1 MSVHQTESLTL
12 PGSVVAIGA
21 FDGVHRG
28 HQTVIRELVRIS
40 CSEGVP
46 SVVYTFY
53 PPPRAYFQGAQ
64 ILTTPVVKAQ
74 LLKKLGVDHV
84 VMATFD
90 QDYLQRTADDFI
102 QELSKLNP
110 KKIIVGEDFRFG
122 NKRSGD
128 VPLLREHFLVQTIH
142 PICCPNGERISS
154 TRIRE
159 LILKGKRDQ
168 ALPLL
173 GWI

>member
-1 MSVHQTESLTL
+1 MRVHQNERLTL

-28 HQTVIRELVRIS
+28 HQTVISEMVRTS
-40 CSEGVP
+40 RLEAVP

-64 ILTTPVVKAQ
+64 ILTNSDEKIQ
-74 LLKKLGVDHV
+74 LLKDLGVDHV
-84 VMATFD
+84 VLARFD
-90 QDYLQRTADDFI
+90 EAYLQRTADDFI
-102 QELSKLNP
+102 KELSLINP
-110 KKIIVGEDFRFG
+110 KAVIVGKDFRFG
-122 NKRSGD
+122 NNRAGNLTSLRGHFPVRSMNS
-128 VPLLREHFLVQTIH
+128 
-142 PICCPNGERISS
+142 ICCAKGERISS

-159 LILKGKRDQ
+159 LILQGKKEQ

-173 GWI
+173 GWT